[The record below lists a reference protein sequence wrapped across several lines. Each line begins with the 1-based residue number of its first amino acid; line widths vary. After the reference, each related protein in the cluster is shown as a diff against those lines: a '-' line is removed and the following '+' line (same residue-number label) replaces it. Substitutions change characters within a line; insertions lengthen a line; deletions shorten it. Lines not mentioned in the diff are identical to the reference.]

1 MLILSSDMYTGK
13 KPPCVRE
20 IMDFLRRSGTSF
32 LLYDFGSLIPI
43 ESNLHLIKDIFPWYY
58 TPSGAVSGDTYIRNM
73 YGNLFYIDL
82 FSFPEELYDLSVY
95 TDEKFKHLYE
105 YVQNSINA
113 TMYIHE
119 YELQTLLETTNF
131 TYNPIE
137 NYSMTETETSNL
149 SENGGINS
157 NYTEGQNGTT
167 ETSIGAI
174 TRTENKTNTLPNRT
188 EESTRKVAPY
198 DNEDFYNKEKTTT
211 TFTASTTDVTATTA
225 TDNAHTDNATTATN
239 VNGTNSTE
247 STNKQNMSRTLTRS
261 GNIGV
266 MSTQDM
272 IEQER
277 RVANFSLFKK
287 FMELFA
293 SDNLMLVD

>member
-1 MLILSSDMYTGK
+1 MLILSSDIYTDK
-13 KPPCVRE
+13 NPPCVRE
-20 IMDFLRRSGTSF
+20 IIEFLKKGGASF
-32 LLYDFGSLIPI
+32 LLYGFKALPI

-58 TPSGAVSGDTYIRNM
+58 TANGAMSADTYIKNM

-95 TDEKFKHLYE
+95 TEEKFIRLFE

-137 NYSMTETETSNL
+137 NYSMTETETSDL

-157 NYTEGQNGTT
+157 QYTEGQNGTT

-188 EESTRKVAPY
+188 EETTRQVAPY
-198 DNEDFYNKEKTTT
+198 DNEGFYNKEKATT

-225 TDNAHTDNATTATN
+225 TDNAHTDNATSTTN
-239 VNGTNSTE
+239 VNGTNSSE

>member
-1 MLILSSDMYTGK
+1 MLILPSDMYTEK

-20 IMDFLRRSGTSF
+20 IIDFLKKGGASF
-32 LLYDFGSLIPI
+32 LLYGFKDLPI

-58 TPSGAVSGDTYIRNM
+58 TVNGAISADTYIKNM

-82 FSFPEELYDLSVY
+82 FSFPEELFDLSTY
-95 TDEKFKHLYE
+95 TDGKFIQLFE

-119 YELQTLLETTNF
+119 YELQTLLETTSF

-137 NYSMTETETSNL
+137 NYSMTETETSDL
-149 SENGGINS
+149 SENGGMNS
-157 NYTEGQNGTT
+157 EYTEGQTGNT

-174 TRTENKTNTLPNRT
+174 TRTETKTNTLPNRT
-188 EESTRKVAPY
+188 EESTHQVAPY
-198 DNEDFYNKEKTTT
+198 DNESFYNKEKTTT
-211 TFTASTTDVTATTA
+211 TFTASTTDIAATTA
-225 TDNAHTDNATTATN
+225 TDNAHTDNATSTTN
-239 VNGTNSTE
+239 VNGTNLTE

-277 RVANFSLFKK
+277 RVANFSLFKR